1 MQAILALEDG
11 RIFQGR
17 GDGAPGERSGEVVFN
32 TALTGYQEIL
42 TDPSYDGQIV
52 ILTYPH
58 IGNYGTNG
66 LDSESVRA
74 YAEGLVVREL
84 SQLASNWR
92 STEDTSAF
100 LAQFGVP
107 VISEIDT
114 RALVRHLR
122 KHGAMRGV
130 ISTVDL
136 DEQSLVAKAQA
147 SPSMVGLDLAS
158 RVTTA
163 SRYEWSKPSVQL
175 WETRSGSAD
184 DESRIPNSEFRT
196 PNPAPRAPS
205 SELRTPRFHVVAY
218 DYGIKQNI
226 LRRLVDIGSRV
237 TVVPAATSSSDVL
250 DLKPDGV
257 FLSNGPGD
265 PEPVE
270 YAAKAV
276 RELAGRVPV
285 FGICLGH
292 QIVGLALGGRTY
304 KLKFGHHGGNH
315 PVMNLETGKVEI
327 TSQNHGFAVDPDSLK
342 SSEVIL
348 THRNLNDDTLEGLR
362 HRTLPLF
369 SVQYHP
375 EASPGPHDAGYLFD
389 RFAAMMTECSGQ
401 KGA

>member
-11 RIFQGR
+11 RTFRGR
-17 GDGAPGERSGEVVFN
+17 ADGAPGERSGEVVFN

-42 TDPSYDGQIV
+42 TDPSYAGQIV

-66 LDSESVRA
+66 LDSESVRP

-107 VISEIDT
+107 IISEIDT

-122 KHGAMRGV
+122 KYGAMRGV
-130 ISTVDL
+130 ISTLDL
-136 DEQSLVAKAQA
+136 DEQSLVAKAKA
-147 SPSMVGLDLAS
+147 SPSMVGLDLAT
-158 RVTTA
+158 RVTTP
-163 SRYEWSKPSVQL
+163 SRYDWTKPSAQVWNTQP
-175 WETRSGSAD
+175 GGGDA
-184 DESRIPNSEFRT
+184 ESRIPNSALQ
-196 PNPAPRAPS
+196 APK
-205 SELRTPRFHVVAY
+205 FHVVAY

-237 TVVPAATSSSDVL
+237 TVVPAATSAPDVL

-389 RFAAMMTECSGQ
+389 RFASMMTEFSRE

>member
-11 RIFQGR
+11 RIFRGR

-42 TDPSYDGQIV
+42 TDPSYAGQIV

-58 IGNYGTNG
+58 IGNYGTNR
-66 LDSESVRA
+66 LDSESARP

-100 LAQFGVP
+100 LAQSGVP

-122 KHGAMRGV
+122 KYGAMRGV
-130 ISTVDL
+130 ISTVDQ
-136 DEQSLVAKAQA
+136 DESSLVAKAKG

-163 SRYEWSKPSVQL
+163 SRYEWADASAKL
-175 WETRSGSAD
+175 WDSGLGARDSGSGPPVPNP
-184 DESRIPNSEFRT
+184 ESRT
-196 PNPAPRAPS
+196 PK
-205 SELRTPRFHVVAY
+205 FHVVAY

-237 TVVPAATSSSDVL
+237 TVVPAATSAADVL

-276 RELAGRVPV
+276 RDLAGRVPV

-315 PVMNLETGKVEI
+315 PVMDLETGKVEI

-342 SSEVIL
+342 SSEVLL

-389 RFAAMMTECSGQ
+389 RFAAMMIEFG
-401 KGA
+401 GERRA